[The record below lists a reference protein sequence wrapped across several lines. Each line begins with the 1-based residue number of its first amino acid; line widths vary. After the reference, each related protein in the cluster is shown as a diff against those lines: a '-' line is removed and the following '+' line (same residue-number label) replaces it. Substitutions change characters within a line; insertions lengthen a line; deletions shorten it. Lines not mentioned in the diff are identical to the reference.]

1 MVEALIIVL
10 SLKGALVG
18 TMHIGEDRKLFDTN
32 ETCQVWFDTDD
43 GSNAVVNISVSV
55 KAIFPM
61 PVKIIPACWDPNEK
75 GKDT

>member
-10 SLKGALVG
+10 SLKGVLVG

-32 ETCQVWFDTDD
+32 ETCQAWFDTDE
-43 GSNAVVNISVSV
+43 GSNAVVDISVSV
-55 KAIFPM
+55 KEIFPM